1 MCVCVYSQDR
11 PWNDPGP
18 RRGQLGVD
26 HSDRPTLKAI
36 ILDFS
41 SVNNVDVTSV
51 QMLID
56 VRNQLDNYSSPD
68 KVDWHFACIN
78 NRWTKRALAVGGF
91 GYPTPTGGQPA
102 GRWKPIFSVAEMG
115 GSTSA
120 AAVAQ
125 HRDQEEQLRQQRT
138 RDAEQG
144 RYLGGEGDQIGHEAD
159 SSSHSGSDLAKELS
173 TSKAYGKHGGSKVAL
188 VHGLNLPLFH
198 IDLTSALQSAIANVE
213 SRDSLA
219 LKHQKLIG

>member
-1 MCVCVYSQDR
+1 MCLQDR

-18 RRGQLGVD
+18 RRGHLAED

-56 VRNQLDNYSSPD
+56 VRNQLDNYTAPE

-78 NRWTKRALAVGGF
+78 NRWTKRALEVGGF
-91 GYPTPTGGQPA
+91 GYPTPA
-102 GRWKPIFSVAEMG
+102 GTQVGERWKPIFSVAAMG

-144 RYLGGEGDQIGHEAD
+144 RFVGGGGDQIGHEAD
-159 SSSHSGSDLAKELS
+159 TSSHSGSDLAKELS

-188 VHGLNLPLFH
+188 VGGLNLPLFH

-213 SRDSLA
+213 FRDSLA
-219 LKHQKLIG
+219 LKHEKLIG

>member
-1 MCVCVYSQDR
+1 MCVQDR

-18 RRGQLGVD
+18 RRGQLADD
-26 HSDRPTLKAI
+26 HSGRPTLKAI

-51 QMLID
+51 QILID
-56 VRNQLDNYSSPD
+56 VRNQLDNYTAPE
-68 KVDWHFACIN
+68 KVDWHFASIN

-91 GYPTPTGGQPA
+91 GYPTPTESQLV
-102 GRWKPIFSVAEMG
+102 GRWKPIFSVAEIG
-115 GSTSA
+115 GSNSA
-120 AAVAQ
+120 AAAAQ
-125 HRDQEEQLRQQRT
+125 LRDQDEQLRVQRT

-144 RYLGGEGDQIGHEAD
+144 QYVGGGDQIGHEAD

-173 TSKAYGKHGGSKVAL
+173 TSKAYGKHGGGKVAL

-198 IDLTSALQSAIANVE
+198 IDLTSALQSAITNVE
-213 SRDSLA
+213 YREGIA
-219 LKHQKLIG
+219 LKHEKLI

>member
-1 MCVCVYSQDR
+1 MAD
-11 PWNDPGP
+11 
-18 RRGQLGVD
+18 D

-56 VRNQLDNYSSPD
+56 VRNQLDNYTTPD

-91 GYPTPTGGQPA
+91 GYPTSAGGQQA
-102 GRWKPIFSVAEMG
+102 GRWKPIFSVAEIG
-115 GSTSA
+115 GSHSA
-120 AAVAQ
+120 AAAAQ
-125 HRDQEEQLRQQRT
+125 HRDQEEQLRAQRT

-144 RYLGGEGDQIGHEAD
+144 QYVRTGDQIGHEAD

-198 IDLTSALQSAIANVE
+198 IDLTSALQSAIANAE
-213 SRDSLA
+213 LQDA
-219 LKHQKLIG
+219 LTLKNAKLL